1 MKRFLAT
8 MGIVG
13 LTFLGAT
20 APANATSEQITIC
33 HATGS
38 ETHPY
43 EEITIN
49 TSGLSAHEDHQ
60 WGEDIIPAPA
70 AGCPA
75 GTTPTPTPTP
85 PPGHDGEK
93 VTICHATGSAT
104 NPYVIITIDESA
116 LPAHRD
122 HQQGEDIIPAPA
134 AGCPTGITPPPGPG
148 PDGKKVTICH
158 ATGSTTNPYVIITID
173 ESALPA
179 HRNHQ
184 EGEDI
189 IPAPA
194 AGCPAGVPPLVP
206 PKVVPP
212 VVPPGVPPAMP
223 PAGAAAA
230 PPAVAGAARG
240 SVPAMNP
247 GFNAQTAVASE
258 GETGIPAWIGGAA
271 LLLTAAGI
279 LALRRRDPATAQ
291 HTVAE

>member
-49 TSGLSAHEDHQ
+49 TSGLSAHENHQ

-70 AGCPA
+70 AGCPT
-75 GTTPTPTPTP
+75 GTTPPPTTTP
-85 PPGHDGEK
+85 P
-93 VTICHATGSAT
+93 
-104 NPYVIITIDESA
+104 
-116 LPAHRD
+116 
-122 HQQGEDIIPAPA
+122 
-134 AGCPTGITPPPGPG
+134 PG

-158 ATGSTTNPYVIITID
+158 ATGSTTNPYVVITVD

-179 HRNHQ
+179 HRDHQ

-194 AGCPAGVPPLVP
+194 AGCPAGVPPVVP

-212 VVPPGVPPAMP
+212 VVPPGMP

-230 PPAVAGAARG
+230 PRAAAGAAKG
-240 SVPAMNP
+240 AVPAMNP
-247 GFNAQTAVASE
+247 GFNAQTAVSNEA
-258 GETGIPAWIGGAA
+258 ETGIPAWIGGAA

-279 LALRRRDPATAQ
+279 VALRRREPATTPQ
-291 HTVAE
+291 TTAE

>member
-43 EEITIN
+43 EEITIDAN
-49 TSGLSAHEDHQ
+49 AVSAHEDHQ

-70 AGCPA
+70 GGCPS
-75 GTTPTPTPTP
+75 GTTP
-85 PPGHDGEK
+85 PPGPETPPPADGKK
-93 VTICHATGSAT
+93 VTICHATGSST
-104 NPYVIITIDESA
+104 NPFVIITIDESA

-122 HQQGEDIIPAPA
+122 
-134 AGCPTGITPPPGPG
+134 
-148 PDGKKVTICH
+148 
-158 ATGSTTNPYVIITID
+158 
-173 ESALPA
+173 
-179 HRNHQ
+179 HQ

-194 AGCPAGVPPLVP
+194 AGCPAGMPPVEP

-212 VVPPGVPPAMP
+212 VVPPAMPPVVPPAVP

-230 PPAVAGAARG
+230 PPAGAAAAA
-240 SVPAMNP
+240 PAVTPPAVNR
-247 GFNAQTAVASE
+247 GFNAQTAVANE
-258 GETGIPAWIGGAA
+258 GVAGEAETGIPAWISGIA

-279 LALRRRDPATAQ
+279 VALRRREPAAANRP
-291 HTVAE
+291 VAE

>member
-13 LTFLGAT
+13 LSFLGAT

-49 TSGLSAHEDHQ
+49 TSGLSAHENHQ

-70 AGCPA
+70 AGCPT
-75 GTTPTPTPTP
+75 GKTPPTTPP
-85 PPGHDGEK
+85 
-93 VTICHATGSAT
+93 
-104 NPYVIITIDESA
+104 
-116 LPAHRD
+116 
-122 HQQGEDIIPAPA
+122 
-134 AGCPTGITPPPGPG
+134 PG

-158 ATGSTTNPYVIITID
+158 ATGSATNPYVIITID

-194 AGCPAGVPPLVP
+194 AGCPADVPPVVP

-212 VVPPGVPPAMP
+212 AVPPGVPPAMP

-230 PPAVAGAARG
+230 PPAGAAAPPAAAGAGAAKG
-240 SVPAMNP
+240 SVAAVNP

-258 GETGIPAWIGGAA
+258 GETGTPYWIGGAA

-279 LALRRRDPATAQ
+279 LALRRREPATAH
-291 HTVAE
+291 HTAAE

>member
-1 MKRFLAT
+1 MKRFLAA

-13 LTFLGAT
+13 LTILGAT

-49 TSGLSAHEDHQ
+49 NNAVSAHEDHQ

-70 AGCPA
+70 GGCPA
-75 GTTPTPTPTP
+75 GTKPSPGPETP
-85 PPGHDGEK
+85 PPADGKK

-104 NPYVIITIDESA
+104 NPFVVITIDESA

-122 HQQGEDIIPAPA
+122 HQ
-134 AGCPTGITPPPGPG
+134 
-148 PDGKKVTICH
+148 
-158 ATGSTTNPYVIITID
+158 
-173 ESALPA
+173 
-179 HRNHQ
+179 

-194 AGCPAGVPPLVP
+194 AGCLAGMPPVEP

-212 VVPPGVPPAMP
+212 VVPP
-223 PAGAAAA
+223 AGAAAA
-230 PPAVAGAARG
+230 PPAGAAAAA
-240 SVPAMNP
+240 PAVTPPAVNP
-247 GFNAQTAVASE
+247 GFNAQTAVAHE
-258 GETGIPAWIGGAA
+258 GVVPAETGIPAWIGGIA
-271 LLLTAAGI
+271 LLLTTAGI
-279 LALRRRDPATAQ
+279 VAVRRREQATAS
-291 HTVAE
+291 HRVAG

>member
-49 TSGLSAHEDHQ
+49 TSAVSAHDDHQ

-70 AGCPA
+70 AGCPS
-75 GTTPTPTPTP
+75 GTTP
-85 PPGHDGEK
+85 PPGPETPPPTDGK
-93 VTICHATGSAT
+93 KLTICHATGSAT
-104 NPYVIITIDESA
+104 NPFVVITIDE
-116 LPAHRD
+116 
-122 HQQGEDIIPAPA
+122 
-134 AGCPTGITPPPGPG
+134 
-148 PDGKKVTICH
+148 
-158 ATGSTTNPYVIITID
+158 N
-173 ESALPA
+173 ALPA

-194 AGCPAGVPPLVP
+194 AGCPADMPPIEP

-212 VVPPGVPPAMP
+212 VVPPAVPPAGAAAAP

-230 PPAVAGAARG
+230 PPAV
-240 SVPAMNP
+240 NP
-247 GFNAQTAVASE
+247 GFNAQTAVANKAVASDT
-258 GETGIPAWIGGAA
+258 ETGMAAWIGGIA
-271 LLLTAAGI
+271 LLLAAAGI
-279 LALRRRDPATAQ
+279 VALRRREPATANQ
-291 HTVAE
+291 TVAE

>member
-49 TSGLSAHEDHQ
+49 TDAVTAHEDHQ

-70 AGCPA
+70 GGCPA
-75 GTTPTPTPTP
+75 GTTPSPGPETP
-85 PPGHDGEK
+85 PPADGKK

-104 NPYVIITIDESA
+104 NPFVVITIDESA

-122 HQQGEDIIPAPA
+122 
-134 AGCPTGITPPPGPG
+134 
-148 PDGKKVTICH
+148 
-158 ATGSTTNPYVIITID
+158 
-173 ESALPA
+173 
-179 HRNHQ
+179 HQ

-194 AGCPAGVPPLVP
+194 AGCPAGMPPVVP

-212 VVPPGVPPAMP
+212 VVPP
-223 PAGAAAA
+223 AGAAAA
-230 PPAVAGAARG
+230 PPAGAAAAA
-240 SVPAMNP
+240 PAMNP
-247 GFNAQTAVASE
+247 GFNAQTAVANEAVASE
-258 GETGIPAWIGGAA
+258 AETGIPAWIGGIA
-271 LLLTAAGI
+271 LLLTAAGFV
-279 LALRRRDPATAQ
+279 ALRRRGPATAN
-291 HTVAE
+291 HRAAE